1 MVQVSGDRES
11 LPQHRVVRI
20 TPAGSAAF
28 YAPSW
33 SRMAELAW
41 SLALKDVT
49 IHYKQTVLGI
59 LWVVLQ
65 PIILA
70 LIYGMVFTYIFRT
83 TPSDLPFLVF
93 FLTGLSLWSFF
104 ARCVSRGA
112 GVLMS
117 FRSVIQ
123 KVYFPRIVLP
133 ISTTLAGFVD
143 LVLSLLVLAGVMAWF
158 GVVPSAQ
165 LWILPGLILYFAFL
179 GLAIALWMS
188 ALNIRYRDTVVLLPL
203 LLQAAMYLSPVL
215 YPLSFVPEGA
225 RFFFMLNPVAP
236 ALEFGRWAIL
246 PNYPQPDVWPLGIG
260 LGVIAILLVG
270 GGLFF
275 SRSERELVDSL

>member
-1 MVQVSGDRES
+1 VSGVRES
-11 LPQHRVVRI
+11 LPRRQVVRI
-20 TPAGSAAF
+20 TPAGSVSF
-28 YAPSW
+28 HAPSW
-33 SRMAELAW
+33 HRMAELVW

-65 PIILA
+65 PTMLA

-93 FLTGLSLWSFF
+93 FLTGLSLWNFF

-117 FRSVIQ
+117 FRGVVQ

-133 ISTTLAGFVD
+133 ISTTLAGSVD
-143 LVLSLLVLAGVMAWF
+143 LVLSLVVLAGVMAWY
-158 GVVPSAQ
+158 GVVPPAQ
-165 LWILPGLILYFAFL
+165 IWILPGLVLYLAFL
-179 GLAIALWMS
+179 GLAVALWMS
-188 ALNIRYRDTVVLLPL
+188 ALNIHYRDTVVLLPL

-215 YPLSFVPEGA
+215 YPLSFVPESA
-225 RFFFMLNPVAP
+225 RFLFALNPVAP

-246 PNYPQPDVWPLGIG
+246 PNYPEPDPWPMGIG
-260 LGVIAILLVG
+260 LGVTAILFLG
-270 GGLFF
+270 GALFF